1 MTGIATAVCLV
12 LALSTAAIAGVRAL
26 RDLATTRL
34 GVVLAAVTEVAVLFY
49 IGVRVT
55 DLAGGH
61 HTSGLAI
68 VIAYLAAL
76 ALAMPISAALS
87 WAEPSRWGSVTLAVG
102 ALVTCVLFA
111 RINQLWTPH
120 G

>member
-1 MTGIATAVCLV
+1 MTGIATVICLV
-12 LALSTAAIAGVRAL
+12 LALSTALFAGILAL
-26 RDLATTRL
+26 RDRATTTTGFVL
-34 GVVLAAVTEVAVLFY
+34 AGLSELAVFAYVVLRA
-49 IGVRVT
+49 I
-55 DLAGGH
+55 DLGGGH
-61 HTSGLAI
+61 RTAGLAI
-68 VIAYLAAL
+68 VIAYLVGIVL
-76 ALAMPISAALS
+76 ALPISAALS

>member
-1 MTGIATAVCLV
+1 MTGVATVICLV
-12 LALSTAAIAGVRAL
+12 LALTTALLAGVQAL
-26 RDLATTRL
+26 RDRAITRVGLA
-34 GVVLAAVTEVAVLFY
+34 LAALTEVAVLFY
-49 IGVRVT
+49 VAVRVV

-61 HTSGLAI
+61 RTAGLPI
-68 VIAYLAAL
+68 VIAYLAGL
-76 ALAMPISAALS
+76 ILTMPVTAALS
-87 WAEPSRWGSVTLAVG
+87 WAEPSRWSSVTLGTG